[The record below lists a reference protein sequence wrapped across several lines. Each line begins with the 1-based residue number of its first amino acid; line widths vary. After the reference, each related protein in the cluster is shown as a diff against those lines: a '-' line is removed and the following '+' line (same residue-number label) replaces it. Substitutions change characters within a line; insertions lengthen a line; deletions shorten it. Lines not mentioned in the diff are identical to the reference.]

1 MIHNKILRI
10 FVALTFFHV
19 LLGCSAFKQ
28 NEIDKKLKTGGNGI
42 DCFSKKDQKK
52 IIKDR
57 FNHGDELTDFFIIRK
72 NVVNDA
78 KCIGLYDYIFTG
90 MSSNEVVN
98 KALKFEGEIYIF
110 DEQTLKKNERKLDK
124 FIKVYKSE
132 FTDEELNM
140 LILNFRKGTE
150 YRGSFF

>member
-1 MIHNKILRI
+1 MNYSTIQRI
-10 FVALTFFHV
+10 FIALILFHV
-19 LLGCSAFKQ
+19 LSGCSTLKQ
-28 NEIDKKLKTGGNGI
+28 NEIDKKLETGGNRI

-90 MSSNEVVN
+90 LSSNEVVN
-98 KALKFEGEIYIF
+98 KVLKFEGEIYIV
-110 DEQTLKKNERKLDK
+110 DEQTLKKNEKKLDK
-124 FIKVYKSE
+124 FIKLYKSE